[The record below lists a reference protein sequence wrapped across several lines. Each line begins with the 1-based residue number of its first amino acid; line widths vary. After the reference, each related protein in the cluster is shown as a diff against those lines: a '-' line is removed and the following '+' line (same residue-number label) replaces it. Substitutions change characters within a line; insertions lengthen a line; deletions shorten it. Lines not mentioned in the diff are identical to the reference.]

1 MNGHL
6 QLIVVKEKQLS
17 NPDRGICKILFVR
30 DENGNLIPVEREKEF
45 STGGV
50 WISKGYESIENNF
63 HDGELFLLENYYP
76 RDDSD
81 RESGADSKIVHHSHW
96 ATGGSAKALDK
107 NELVPIINTTLP
119 EVGTGLLEIYSR
131 PPRGDF
137 FIKEGGDIY
146 GPFTASVSGEEVI
159 ATPSQINFL
168 NLSTHH
174 IVKISISDLDSE
186 GYYLPSLGV
195 GAESNIVGYIPS
207 LRDLSRLDKEK
218 RAMRDYIND
227 SQLVTFVAK
236 HSFGKR
242 NLVGRKGAEALKQG
256 LSEMRRKDKAFGSD
270 ERIVRLEKLID
281 RYLAET
287 DVGSEMIGSYLSSK
301 DGREFLKS
309 QLETNP
315 RLVEEHAQDLIQHN
329 KAREQAEGELNEI
342 KARKEREK
350 QQLVAISDKVAK
362 AKLEAEEEIEKIRE
376 KTKEQAQDQLR
387 AINQDLEQQIEAKR
401 DEVESID
408 LKKKELLKEQRLL
421 ESLAGIQEEIRYQER
436 KKKELDDAVD
446 TQEKVLKNPELP
458 KEVTQLKTILDILH
472 GRVYDSQ
479 LSVPKFERPK
489 KATKVPDDSSELV
502 QQLVEHFEDTDGRSF
517 TFEEMANLVISV
529 QQSFLTVL
537 KGRPGTGKTSTA
549 IRLSQAYNLSP
560 EFSCSD
566 SFLNIPVSRG
576 WMSGRDF
583 LGFYNSL
590 KGIYQASKT
599 GIYQFL
605 RQGEIEGANDFLRMV
620 LLDEANLSPIE
631 HYWSDFLA
639 MCDPE
644 GRYRKIDTGASG
656 ADRFL
661 SVPENLRFIATI
673 NNDNTTEPLSPRLCD
688 RVPVIS
694 MDVSGGNGEIV
705 AAATSILDGAVPYTT
720 LDNMFGCRSEI
731 ESEMPLDLVNFISQ
745 MELRDNSLGSPII
758 VSQRKRNAMHAYCD
772 RAQNLTNSRTAVDF
786 ALSQHALPLVN
797 GHGKAFKS
805 RLEKLHE
812 HASNNSL
819 VRTASLLEVVLS
831 DGENFVGNYSF
842 L

>member
-1 MNGHL
+1 MNRHL

-17 NPDRGICKILFVR
+17 NPDCGICKILFVR
-30 DENGNLIPVEREKEF
+30 DENENFIPIEMENEF
-45 STGGV
+45 TTGGV
-50 WISKGYESIENNF
+50 WISKGYESIENSF
-63 HDGELFLLENYYP
+63 HDNELFVLENYYP

-81 RESGADSKIVHHSHW
+81 REASNDSKVVHHSHW

-107 NELVPIINTTLP
+107 NELVPVLNTTLP
-119 EVGTGLLEIYSR
+119 EVGTGLLEIYNR

-137 FIKEGGDIY
+137 FIREGEYIY
-146 GPFTASVSGEEVI
+146 GPFTASVSGEEVV

-168 NLSTHH
+168 NLYTHH
-174 IVKISISDLDSE
+174 IVKISISDLTAS
-186 GYYLPSLGV
+186 GYYLASMGTNN
-195 GAESNIVGYIPS
+195 ESDIVGYIPS
-207 LRDLSRLDKEK
+207 LRDLARLDKDK
-218 RAMRDYIND
+218 RVMLDYIND
-227 SQLVTFVAK
+227 SQLVTYVAK
-236 HSFGKR
+236 HSFGKSNR
-242 NLVGRKGAEALKQG
+242 VGRKAAADLKQG
-256 LSEMRRKDKAFGSD
+256 ISEMRRKDNALGSN
-270 ERIVRLEKLID
+270 ERIVRLEKLLD
-281 RYLAET
+281 KYLGET
-287 DVGSEMIGSYLSSK
+287 DIGSEMIGRYLSSK
-301 DGREFLKS
+301 EGREFLKS

-315 RLVEEHAQDLIQHN
+315 RLVEEHAQDLIQQN
-329 KAREQAEGELNEI
+329 KAREQAEVELNEI

-350 QQLVAISDKVAK
+350 QQLTAISDKVAK
-362 AKLEAEEEIEKIRE
+362 AKLEAEAEIEKIRE
-376 KTKEQAQDQLR
+376 KTKEQAQEQLR
-387 AINQDLEQQIEAKR
+387 EINQDLEQQIEAKR
-401 DEVESID
+401 GEVESID
-408 LKKKELLKEQRLL
+408 LKRKELLKEQGSL
-421 ESLAGIQEEIRYQER
+421 ENLAGIQEEIRYQER

-479 LSVPKFERPK
+479 LTVPKFERPK
-489 KATKVPDDSSELV
+489 KASKIPDDSSELV
-502 QQLVEHFEDTDGRSF
+502 QQLVEHFEEMDGRSF
-517 TFEEMANLVISV
+517 TFEEMANLLISV

-549 IRLSQAYNLSP
+549 IRLSQAYNLSH

-590 KGIYQASKT
+590 KGTYQASKT
-599 GIYQFL
+599 GVYQFL
-605 RQGEIEGANDFLRMV
+605 RQGELEGANDFLRMV

-644 GRYRKIDTGASG
+644 GRHRKIDTGASG
-656 ADRFL
+656 ADRYL

-705 AAATSILDGAVPYTT
+705 AAATSILDGAVPYST
-720 LDNMFGCRSEI
+720 LDNMFGCRNEI
-731 ESEMPLDLVNFISQ
+731 ESEMPLDLVSFISQ
-745 MELRDNSLGSPII
+745 MELNDKSLGSPII

-772 RAQNLTNSRTAVDF
+772 RAQNLTSNRTAVDF
-786 ALSQHALPLVN
+786 ALSQHALPLIN

-805 RLEKLHE
+805 RLEKLYE

-819 VRTASLLEVVLS
+819 GRTASLLEVVLT